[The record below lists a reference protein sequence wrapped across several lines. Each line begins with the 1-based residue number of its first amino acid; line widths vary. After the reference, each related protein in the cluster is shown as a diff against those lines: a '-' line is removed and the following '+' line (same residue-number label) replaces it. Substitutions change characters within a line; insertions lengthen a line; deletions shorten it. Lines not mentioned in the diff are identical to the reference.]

1 MGNNRLILDVLEGK
15 PTKRTPVWLMRQAGR
30 YMSEY
35 RKIREKVSFLELCKT
50 PELACEV
57 TLQPLKAFDL
67 DAAILF
73 SDILVP
79 IEPMGVNLEFTPA
92 PVISNPVRSAKEVE
106 KLKPV
111 EPKEELP
118 FVLDAVKLIKENIDV
133 PLIGFAGAPF
143 TLACYMVE
151 GSGSKNFLEIKT
163 LMHKDPQTF
172 FDLMEKI
179 TESTYR
185 YLQAQIDNGCN
196 IVQVFDTWAGILSP
210 YDYRE
215 FVYPFVKKLV
225 NKLENAHVIYFAK
238 DSATFYNDIKNLN
251 CSGLGVDWKIG
262 LDNAAEI
269 LDNKFVLQ
277 GNLDP
282 AVLFA
287 DQKTIAN
294 QTDRI
299 ISEAKKIKGHIFNLG
314 HGILPKTPVENVRFM
329 VDYVKE
335 KTANA

>member
-1 MGNNRLILDVLEGK
+1 MILDVLEGK
-15 PTKRTPVWLMRQAGR
+15 DVERTPVWLMRQAGR

-57 TLQPLKAFDL
+57 TLQPLKAFKL

-79 IEPMGVNLEFTPA
+79 IEPMGVDLEFTPA
-92 PVISNPVRSAKEVE
+92 PVIANPVRNSQNVQR
-106 KLKPV
+106 LKPV
-111 EPKEELP
+111 DPEEELP
-118 FVLDAVKLIKENIDV
+118 FVLEAVRLIKDNINV

-163 LMHKDPQTF
+163 LMHKNPDAF
-172 FDLMEKI
+172 FELMEKI

-185 YLQAQIDNGCN
+185 YLQAQINNGCS

-210 YDYRE
+210 SDYKT
-215 FVYPFVKKLV
+215 FVYPFVEKLV

-238 DSATFYNDIKNLN
+238 DSATFYKDIKKLN
-251 CSGLGVDWKIG
+251 CSGLGVDWKIA
-262 LDNAAEI
+262 LNDAADI

-287 DQKTIAN
+287 DQKTIADEI
-294 QTDRI
+294 DRI
-299 ISEAKKIKGHIFNLG
+299 ISEAKDIKGHIFNLG
-314 HGILPKTPVENVRFM
+314 HGILPKTPVENVKFM

-335 KTANA
+335 KTADA

>member
-1 MGNNRLILDVLEGK
+1 MESNRLILDVLEGK
-15 PTKRTPVWLMRQAGR
+15 DVERTPVWLMRQAGR

-50 PELACEV
+50 PELACKV
-57 TLQPLKAFDL
+57 ALQPLKAFNL

-92 PVISNPVRSAKEVE
+92 PVIANPVRNSQDVQR
-106 KLKPV
+106 LKPV

-118 FVLDAVKLIKENIDV
+118 FVLEAVRLIRDNINV

-163 LMHKDPQTF
+163 LMHKNPEAF
-172 FDLMEKI
+172 FELMEKV

-185 YLQAQIDNGCN
+185 YLQAQINNGCS

-210 YDYRE
+210 SDYKT
-215 FVYPFVKKLV
+215 FVYPFVEKLV
-225 NKLENAHVIYFAK
+225 NNLENAHVIYFAK
-238 DSATFYNDIKNLN
+238 DSATFYKDIKKLN
-251 CSGLGVDWKIG
+251 CSGLGVDWKIA
-262 LDNAAEI
+262 LNDAADI

-287 DQKTIAN
+287 DQKTIASEI
-294 QTDRI
+294 DRI
-299 ISEAKKIKGHIFNLG
+299 ISEAKDIKGHIFNLG

-335 KTANA
+335 KTTDA

>member
-1 MGNNRLILDVLEGK
+1 MENNRLILDVLEGK
-15 PTKRTPVWLMRQAGR
+15 DVERTPVWLMRQAGR

-57 TLQPLKAFDL
+57 TLQPLKAFKL

-79 IEPMGVNLEFTPA
+79 IEPMGVDLEFTPA
-92 PVISNPVRSAKEVE
+92 PVIANPVRNPQDVQR
-106 KLKPV
+106 LKPV
-111 EPKEELP
+111 DPEEELP
-118 FVLDAVKLIKENIDV
+118 FVLEAVRLIKDNIEV

-163 LMHKDPQTF
+163 LMHKNPDAF
-172 FDLMEKI
+172 FELMEKV

-185 YLQAQIDNGCN
+185 YLQAQINNGCS

-210 YDYRE
+210 SDYKT
-215 FVYPFVKKLV
+215 FVYPFVEKLV
-225 NKLENAHVIYFAK
+225 NKLKNAHIIYFAK
-238 DSATFYNDIKNLN
+238 DSATFYKDIKKLN
-251 CSGLGVDWKIG
+251 CAGLGVDWKIA
-262 LDNAAEI
+262 LNDAADL

-287 DQKTIAN
+287 DQKTIADEI
-294 QTDRI
+294 DRI
-299 ISEAKKIKGHIFNLG
+299 ISEAKDIKGHIFNLG
-314 HGILPKTPVENVRFM
+314 HGILPKTPVENVKFM

-335 KTANA
+335 KTADA

>member
-1 MGNNRLILDVLEGK
+1 MENNRLILDVLEGK
-15 PTKRTPVWLMRQAGR
+15 DVERTPVWLMRQAGR

-57 TLQPLKAFDL
+57 TLQPLKAFKL

-79 IEPMGVNLEFTPA
+79 IEPMGVDLEFTPA
-92 PVISNPVRSAKEVE
+92 PVIANPVRNPQDVQR
-106 KLKPV
+106 LKPV
-111 EPKEELP
+111 DPEEELP
-118 FVLDAVKLIKENIDV
+118 FVLEAVRLIKDNIEV

-163 LMHKDPQTF
+163 LMHKNPDAF
-172 FDLMEKI
+172 FELMEKV

-185 YLQAQIDNGCN
+185 YLQAQINNGCS

-210 YDYRE
+210 SDYKT
-215 FVYPFVKKLV
+215 FVYPFVEKLV
-225 NKLENAHVIYFAK
+225 NKLENAHIIYFAK
-238 DSATFYNDIKNLN
+238 DSTTFYKDIKKLN
-251 CSGLGVDWKIG
+251 CAGLGVDWKIA
-262 LDNAAEI
+262 LNDAADL

-287 DQKTIAN
+287 DQKTIADEI
-294 QTDRI
+294 DRI
-299 ISEAKKIKGHIFNLG
+299 ISEAKDIKGHIFNLG
-314 HGILPKTPVENVRFM
+314 HGILPKTPVENVKFM

-335 KTANA
+335 KTADA

>member
-1 MGNNRLILDVLEGK
+1 MENNRLILDVLEGK
-15 PTKRTPVWLMRQAGR
+15 DVERTPVWLMRQAGR

-57 TLQPLKAFDL
+57 TLQPLKAFKL

-79 IEPMGVNLEFTPA
+79 IEPMGVDLEFTPA
-92 PVISNPVRSAKEVE
+92 PVIANPVRNSQNVQR
-106 KLKPV
+106 LKPV
-111 EPKEELP
+111 DPEEELP
-118 FVLDAVKLIKENIDV
+118 FVLEAVRLIKDNINV

-163 LMHKDPQTF
+163 LMHKNPDAF
-172 FDLMEKI
+172 FELMEKI

-185 YLQAQIDNGCN
+185 YLQAQINNGCS

-210 YDYRE
+210 SDYKT
-215 FVYPFVKKLV
+215 FVYPFVEKLV

-238 DSATFYNDIKNLN
+238 DSATFYKDIKKLN
-251 CSGLGVDWKIG
+251 CSGLGVDWKIA
-262 LDNAAEI
+262 LNDAADI

-287 DQKTIAN
+287 DQKTIADEI
-294 QTDRI
+294 DRI
-299 ISEAKKIKGHIFNLG
+299 ISEAKDIKGHIFNLG
-314 HGILPKTPVENVRFM
+314 HGILPKTPVENVKFM

-335 KTANA
+335 KTADA

>member
-1 MGNNRLILDVLEGK
+1 LILDVLEGK
-15 PTKRTPVWLMRQAGR
+15 EVERTPVWLMRQAGR

-57 TLQPLKAFDL
+57 TLQPLKAFKL

-92 PVISNPVRSAKEVE
+92 PVIANPVRNSQAVQR
-106 KLKPV
+106 LKPV
-111 EPKEELP
+111 DPEEELP
-118 FVLDAVKLIKENIDV
+118 FVLEAVRLIKENIEV

-163 LMHKDPQTF
+163 LMHKNPDAYF
-172 FDLMEKI
+172 ELMEKV

-185 YLQAQIDNGCN
+185 YLQAQINNGCS

-210 YDYRE
+210 SDYKT
-215 FVYPFVKKLV
+215 FVYPFVEKLV

-238 DSATFYNDIKNLN
+238 DSATFYKDIKKLN
-251 CSGLGVDWKIG
+251 CSGLGVDWKIA
-262 LDNAAEI
+262 LNDAADI

-287 DQKTIAN
+287 DQKTIADEI
-294 QTDRI
+294 DRI
-299 ISEAKKIKGHIFNLG
+299 ISEAKDIKGHIFNLG
-314 HGILPKTPVENVRFM
+314 HGILPKTPVENVKFM

-335 KTANA
+335 KTADA